1 MEIAAI
7 IIIIV
12 AIAAYY
18 GFMQSAEVVAKIA
31 TREVS
36 HLDRQ
41 HKVSVIERTAK
52 LDENL
57 SEDQVTRVAALQAKL
72 DALNI

>member
-1 MEIAAI
+1 MELAI
-7 IIIIV
+7 IIVVIV

-18 GFMQSAEVVAKIA
+18 GFMQSAEVVAQIA

-41 HKVSVIERTAK
+41 HKVSVIERTVK
-52 LDENL
+52 LDDSV
-57 SEDQVTRVAALQAKL
+57 SEEDVAKVAALQAKL
-72 DALNI
+72 DALKI

>member
-1 MEIAAI
+1 MELVALI
-7 IIIIV
+7 IVIV

-41 HKVSVIERTAK
+41 HKVSIIERTSK
-52 LDENL
+52 LNEAV
-57 SEDQVTRVAALQAKL
+57 SEDKVAQVAELQAKL

>member
-1 MEIAAI
+1 MDLAI
-7 IIIIV
+7 IIIIVV

-31 TREVS
+31 TREVN

-41 HKVSVIERTAK
+41 HKVSVVERTAK
-52 LDENL
+52 LDE
-57 SEDQVTRVAALQAKL
+57 SVTDEQVEKVAALQAKL

>member
-52 LDENL
+52 LDEDL

>member
-1 MEIAAI
+1 MELAI
-7 IIIIV
+7 IIVVIV

-41 HKVSVIERTAK
+41 HKVSVIERTVK
-52 LDENL
+52 LDDSV
-57 SEDQVTRVAALQAKL
+57 SEESVAKVAALQAKL

>member
-1 MEIAAI
+1 MELAI
-7 IIIIV
+7 IIVVIV

-52 LDENL
+52 LDEDL